1 MKKMVLGLI
10 FATVAFS
17 QEYTK
22 QNRIDDMQTMASAM
36 AKIESGFLYNNKD
49 LVEAGVIKL
58 SDAIRRVEAPL
69 EEKEEKNPMTRYM
82 NQKVQFTNK
91 ITKKIDKKARLIL
104 ERFNN
109 NDISQ
114 AVQAYTKIIKECVN
128 CHTQIRHW

>member
-10 FATVAFS
+10 FATVVFA

-58 SDAIRRVEAPL
+58 SDAIRRVKAPL
-69 EEKEEKNPMTRYM
+69 EEKEEK
-82 NQKVQFTNK
+82 KS
-91 ITKKIDKKARLIL
+91 D
-104 ERFNN
+104 
-109 NDISQ
+109 D
-114 AVQAYTKIIKECVN
+114 
-128 CHTQIRHW
+128 